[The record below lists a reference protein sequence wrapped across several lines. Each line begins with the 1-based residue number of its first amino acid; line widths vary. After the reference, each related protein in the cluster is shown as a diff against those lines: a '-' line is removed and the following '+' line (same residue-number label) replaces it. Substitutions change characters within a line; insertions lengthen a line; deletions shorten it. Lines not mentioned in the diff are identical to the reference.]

1 MAEAAVKKSNEIHSE
16 KKIKLY
22 EEIFNNKNVFNT
34 PKKNNSRS
42 LDIISKLVDEKERI
56 VSQRVTFKL
65 FSSKKSEVLKQSS
78 SRLSSKKRKIPA
90 KSVARC

>member
-1 MAEAAVKKSNEIHSE
+1 MAEAAYKKSNEIHSE